1 MKNKVCVITGA
12 SNGIGKEIA
21 FLFAEN
27 NCDIAFI
34 DKDNENGIKVYQKIK
49 SMNRECLFIND
60 TIDNEKSIKLFTD
73 KVIEKYGNIDYLINN
88 ACYSNKGL
96 LSGCSYDDFLE
107 ILKIGAAAPYEI
119 TKNFMNYFN
128 DKACIINIA
137 STRAFMSQK
146 DSESYSAAKGAIIAL
161 THAMA
166 VSLSH
171 KVRVNSI
178 SPGWINTID
187 NADFSN
193 EDILQH
199 PSAKVGNTYDI
210 ASTAWFICCNDFING
225 ENITVDGGMT
235 KLMIYHNDEGWKL
248 NI

>member
-1 MKNKVCVITGA
+1 MSSKICIITGA

-21 FLFAEN
+21 LLFAKN

-34 DKDNENGIKVYQKIK
+34 DKDNENGLKLQKQIKD
-49 SMNRECLFIND
+49 MGRECLFIND
-60 TIDNEKSIKLFTD
+60 NIDNEKSIKSFTD
-73 KVIEKYGNIDYLINN
+73 KIIEKFGNVDYLINN

-96 LSGCSYDDFLE
+96 LSNCSYDDFLE
-107 ILKIGAAAPYEI
+107 IFKIGAAAPYEI
-119 TKNFMNYFN
+119 TKNLMNNFN
-128 DKACIINIA
+128 EKACIINIA

-166 VSLSH
+166 ITLSH

-187 NADFSN
+187 DASFSK

-199 PSAKVGNTYDI
+199 PSAKVGNTSDI
-210 ASTAWFICCNDFING
+210 ASTAWFLCNNDFING

-248 NI
+248 DI